1 MTPANHYQLAAF
13 VTFLVNL
20 FLLLFVGRKGRKR
33 LLVIRFMFYS
43 SSIVLWSLSVFLTV
57 TATNYELSYLF
68 NQATH
73 VGAALIPVFFLH
85 FVYEYLEE
93 KRKRFALWISYFT
106 AFFFIVTIVFFRSLF
121 FGQPGI
127 SSKLFF
133 TFFPNAGYLYTPWT
147 ASFFL
152 IVFLA
157 HIMLLVN
164 ALQNDNRNKRNQLL
178 FFFSANLIGYL
189 GGIGCFFPVYNV
201 SYLPFPY
208 GAYGIVLFSI
218 ITAYAVVKY
227 RFIDIEV
234 IIRRTLVF
242 AGLLGMVMLTM
253 TVVMA
258 LAQGIA
264 SHYVSVP
271 PMVVT
276 AITALIAIA
285 LFDRTRQILVDL
297 TDRFLFQKK
306 FDYRQLLKDASRGVA
321 LIQSL
326 DHLAKLIVAFMTMRA
341 RIKSAALF
349 INTDGGDFQL
359 KTARGFVGTTL
370 EKISETHPLIQRLR
384 GKKQPLLRSE
394 FASTDGISDHESR
407 EIHSLLSELKAEAVI
422 PSFLGRGSDG
432 TSGRDRLSLRG
443 FLILGAKK
451 SDEEY
456 TQEDLDVFST
466 LAQESA
472 IAIENARLYDAQ
484 IQKTNELAKANEE
497 LAFTNKKLNDA
508 TSELMKALSE
518 TEKAKKELESTQA
531 QMLDMKRRELV
542 ARMSAAMGHEIQ
554 NPLQGISF
562 TYYHFGKLGKILD
575 EILEYGKEI
584 GDAKIIELTDRTIT
598 IVNQDIAQPLRNHTD
613 RIKGIANSVT
623 DLIKGQDRFADIHL
637 GLIINYAIE
646 EIRFTTY
653 WERLSEPTIEINLPR
668 NLPLVH
674 ANSHRL
680 QGVFVNLIK
689 NAYDAM
695 KGKVEKHITIRG
707 DDDPENPALIRIYFE
722 DSGCGM
728 DGETA
733 RHAFDFKFTTKGDHG
748 TGIGLAYCKDTIE
761 AHGGTVSVKTEPG
774 KGAIFMFTLKK
785 GKPYGVGGDKYEKD
799 VGHRR

>member
-1 MTPANHYQLAAF
+1 MSLYAFITGLTSLSFLLTGMYVYAQDQRKLLYQRCFRFSTSVAFWAFGYFITLLEISNYEINITASRLSHAFGAFIPITYLHFVWAILKKEDRKKFFFWSYLFSTFMFFVCLTPLV
-13 VTFLVNL
+13 VTELLPKMGIKYYPEGGIFYAIYALLFLVYPGYAQYKMAVEIRKTRGTERMRLIYFFVALALAFSGGVSL
-20 FLLLFVGRKGRKR
+20 FLLIFNLQFPP
-33 LLVIRFMFYS
+33 Y
-43 SSIVLWSLSVFLTV
+43 LSV
-57 TATNYELSYLF
+57 
-68 NQATH
+68 
-73 VGAALIPVFFLH
+73 LIILYPPMMA
-85 FVYEYLEE
+85 Y
-93 KRKRFALWISYFT
+93 
-106 AFFFIVTIVFFRSLF
+106 TI
-121 FGQPGI
+121 
-127 SSKLFF
+127 
-133 TFFPNAGYLYTPWT
+133 
-147 ASFFL
+147 
-152 IVFLA
+152 
-157 HIMLLVN
+157 LV
-164 ALQNDNRNKRNQLL
+164 
-178 FFFSANLIGYL
+178 
-189 GGIGCFFPVYNV
+189 
-201 SYLPFPY
+201 
-208 GAYGIVLFSI
+208 
-218 ITAYAVVKY
+218 Y
-227 RFIDIEV
+227 RFLDIQV

-285 LFDRTRQILVDL
+285 LYDRTRQFLVDL
-297 TDRFLFQKK
+297 TDKFLFQKK
-306 FDYRQLLKDASRGVA
+306 FDYRRLLKDASRGVA
-321 LIQSL
+321 LIKSL
-326 DHLAKLIVAFMTMRA
+326 DRLAKLIVAFMTMRA

-349 INTDGGDFQL
+349 INTDGEGFQL
-359 KTARGFVGTTL
+359 KTARGFTGKTL
-370 EKISETHPLIQRLR
+370 EKISDSHPLIQRLR
-384 GKKQPLLRSE
+384 GQKQPLRKTDFVS
-394 FASTDGISDHESR
+394 SDGISDHESR
-407 EIHSLLSELKAEAVI
+407 EIYSLLSELKAEAVI
-422 PSFLGRGSDG
+422 PSFLGRGGDG

-456 TQEDLDVFST
+456 TQDDLDVFST

-508 TSELMKALSE
+508 TSDLMKALSE
-518 TEKAKKELESTQA
+518 TERAKKELESTQA

-562 TYYHFGKLGKILD
+562 TYYHFGKLGKILH
-575 EILEYGKEI
+575 EILEYAKEI
-584 GDAKIIELTDRTIT
+584 GDSKIIELTDRTIT

-695 KGKVEKHITIRG
+695 KGRAEKHITIRG
-707 DDDPENPALIRIYFE
+707 EDDPENPALIRIYFE

-728 DGETA
+728 NEEIA
-733 RHAFDFKFTTKGDHG
+733 KHAFDFKFTTKGDHG

-761 AHGGTVSVKTEPG
+761 AHGGTISLKTEPG
-774 KGAIFMFTLKK
+774 KGAIFVFTLKK